1 VTATDTRLHAHP
13 AGSAPLRLGSLS
25 WLVPIR
31 AGVVAVAGLLLLL
44 FVVAL
49 NLALGDFDVPVVKV
63 VRILLGG
70 EAEQFQ
76 RAIVMEVRLPQ
87 TVVAVVV
94 GAALGLSGALTQTF
108 ARNPLASPD
117 VLGVTEGAALA
128 AVAFVVLIGTGR
140 ETVSTPLQA
149 LGLSGAAF
157 VGGMATALLLFLL
170 AWRRG
175 IEGNRLVLIGI
186 GLGAACSAATSWL
199 LVTARLQDATTAQIW
214 LTGSLSSRGWTEAKP
229 VIVTLV
235 VLIPITLLLVRT
247 LNALQLGDD
256 SARGLGVRL
265 QGSQLVV
272 LVCAVALAAIAVS
285 AVGVLEF
292 VAFVVP
298 QVALRLT
305 RGSRPPLVS
314 SMIYGAVLVVTADL
328 LTRTVLPFG
337 LPAGLVTTAIGG
349 PYLIW
354 LLIRSKRKAAL

>member
-1 VTATDTRLHAHP
+1 VTATPSTIEARP
-13 AGSAPLRLGSLS
+13 TGSAALRLGRLS

-31 AGVVAVAGLLLLL
+31 AAAVAGLGLLLLL
-44 FVVAL
+44 AVVAV

-63 VRILLGG
+63 VRILFGG

-76 RAIVMEVRLPQ
+76 QAIVLDVRLPQ
-87 TVVAVVV
+87 TMVAVVV

-117 VLGVTEGAALA
+117 VLGVTEGAALG
-128 AVAFVVLIGTGR
+128 AVAFIVLTGTAR
-140 ETVSTPLQA
+140 ESTSSPLHM

-157 VGGMATALLLFLL
+157 VGGILTALLLFGL
-170 AWRRG
+170 AWRHG

-186 GLGAACSAATSWL
+186 GLGAAFSAGTSWL
-199 LVTARLQDATTAQIW
+199 LVTARLEDAATAQVW
-214 LTGSLSSRGWTEAKP
+214 LTGSLSSRGWDDAKP
-229 VIVTLV
+229 VIVTLL
-235 VLIPITLLLVRT
+235 VLIPVTLVLVRT
-247 LNALQLGDD
+247 LNVLQLGDD

-272 LVCAVALAAIAVS
+272 LTCAVALAAVAVS
-285 AVGVLEF
+285 AVGLLEF

-298 QVALRLT
+298 QVALRLM

-314 SMIYGAVLVVTADL
+314 SMIYGAVLVVAADL

-354 LLIRSKRKAAL
+354 LLLRGKRKATI

>member
-1 VTATDTRLHAHP
+1 VTATDTRLDAHP
-13 AGSAPLRLGSLS
+13 AGSAPLRLGWLS
-25 WLVPIR
+25 CLVPIR
-31 AGVVAVAGLLLLL
+31 GVVVAVAGLLLLL

-76 RAIVMEVRLPQ
+76 RAIVLEVRLPQ

-128 AVAFVVLIGTGR
+128 AVAFVVLIGAGR
-140 ETVSTPLQA
+140 ETVSTPLQT

-157 VGGMATALLLFLL
+157 VGGIATALLLFLL

-199 LVTARLQDATTAQIW
+199 LVTARLQDATTAQVW
-214 LTGSLSSRGWTEAKP
+214 LTGSLSSRGWSEAKP
-229 VIVTLV
+229 VIVMLV

-272 LVCAVALAAIAVS
+272 LICAVALAAIAVS
-285 AVGVLEF
+285 AVGLLEF